1 MKKILATLAGVLAV
15 SVIGVSAYSVVDNE
29 DTTSIAPIAAPAT
42 SVTTPAIK
50 DMARV
55 DYYGHRHSRSAVR
68 PVKPVVPA
76 KKPVKVPKVVK
87 TKKVI
92 KKKPVVRKKTT
103 TKKTKYVSSRSH
115 NAPGG
120 IAACIRKYESGGNYR
135 AQNPTSTASGA
146 YQFINSTWRAI
157 TGRHDRAKDAPPS
170 VQDAAFYKLW
180 DHGRGAHHWVTA
192 HKCGY

>member
-1 MKKILATLAGVLAV
+1 MKKILATLAGVGLVAGIGLA
-15 SVIGVSAYSVVDNE
+15 ANSVVDTQE
-29 DTTSIAPIAAPAT
+29 TKSIAPVTDTVSAPAF
-42 SVTTPAIK
+42 SSEFA
-50 DMARV
+50 DRAAREH
-55 DYYGHRHSRSAVR
+55 DPNRSATR
-68 PVKPVVPA
+68 PVKPVVPT
-76 KKPVKVPKVVK
+76 KPVVKPKPKPTKVVK
-87 TKKVI
+87 VVKP
-92 KKKPVVRKKTT
+92 KKKPVVRKKTP
-103 TKKTKYVSSRSH
+103 KTKYVSSRSH

-157 TGRHDRAKDAPPS
+157 TGRSDRAKDAPPS
-170 VQDAAFYKLW
+170 VQDWAFYKLW